1 MKTDMQW
8 WTDIRRQVLV
18 EGVSQREV
26 LRERGIH
33 WTTLEKVLTHSAP
46 PGYRRSRRPA
56 RPKLGP
62 YLGRIE
68 QILSQ
73 LLPPVPT

>member
-18 EGVSQREV
+18 EGVSKREV
-26 LRERGIH
+26 LREAGIH

-46 PGYRRSRRPA
+46 PG
-56 RPKLGP
+56 
-62 YLGRIE
+62 
-68 QILSQ
+68 
-73 LLPPVPT
+73 